1 MTVEQRLDSIDTKLE
16 QLVIAS
22 AQLLETTRAHTRQL
36 ELQTEQIGRLTEGLT
51 EIKLI
56 GEKQEQNIL
65 RLLDITERQSR
76 IIERLIPSSYSES
89 SSDRP

>member
-1 MTVEQRLDSIDTKLE
+1 MTVEQRLDSIDAKLE

-36 ELQTEQIGRLTEGLT
+36 ELQTGQIGRLTEGLT
-51 EIKLI
+51 KIKLI
-56 GEKQEQNIL
+56 GEKQEQNIS